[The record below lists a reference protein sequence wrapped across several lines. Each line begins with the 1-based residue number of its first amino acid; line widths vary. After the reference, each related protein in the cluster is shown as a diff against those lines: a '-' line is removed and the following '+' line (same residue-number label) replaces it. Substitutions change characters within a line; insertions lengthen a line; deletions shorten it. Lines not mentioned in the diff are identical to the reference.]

1 MAYVGLIWSNVNI
14 SPREYSLDV
23 GQFVEV
29 SIILVYYT
37 DVFQREWQS
46 DTYWERYKLN
56 ISDIT
61 LRLGNKDVFWSSESD
76 STANQNAKVGHIWS
90 HIDILFV
97 HYILIT
103 NFLNSL
109 NPLSFWFF
117 IQINEKK
124 TNMKNIGYYKIL
136 FCSIQV
142 WSIATKSLTSS
153 IQLTAITIV
162 TVMAPRWL
170 ERHEQSFITLA
181 TIIQVKTVQGLPD
194 RDHLDG
200 YLETEI

>member
-1 MAYVGLIWSNVNI
+1 M
-14 SPREYSLDV
+14 
-23 GQFVEV
+23 F
-29 SIILVYYT
+29 
-37 DVFQREWQS
+37 FQREWQS

-142 WSIATKSLTSS
+142 WSITTEQCLRKYSAHSNNNSNGYGTKMAWEAWTVLYHISNNYSGENQSRNSLADTLWKASS
-153 IQLTAITIV
+153 RLKADF
-162 TVMAPRWL
+162 R
-170 ERHEQSFITLA
+170 
-181 TIIQVKTVQGLPD
+181 
-194 RDHLDG
+194 
-200 YLETEI
+200 